1 MSKNTKEPKAIHQI
15 TPEEIV
21 NLHGGKFSINTARR
35 RIKKVIYELGLD
47 RNFITIKE
55 YCDIY
60 QLPVADVLGAVG

>member
-1 MSKNTKEPKAIHQI
+1 MNKSKTEPKAIHQI

-21 NLHGGKFSINTARR
+21 KLHGGKFSLNTARR
-35 RIKKVIYELGLD
+35 RINRVIYELELE

-60 QLPVADVLGAVG
+60 KLPIADVLGAVG

>member
-1 MSKNTKEPKAIHQI
+1 MSKNAKEPKPIHQI

-21 NLHGGKFSINTARR
+21 KLHGGKFSLNTARR
-35 RIKKVIYELGLD
+35 RINKVIYELDLN

-60 QLPVADVLGAVG
+60 QLALEDVLGAVG